1 MNNHYSSVKKEVSSG
16 QPVGSSLCKNGQNSF
31 LVAYLIRISWWL
43 RWKCTC
49 NWCKQKRNFHK
60 VHFSRFFLSKTHFWT
75 FRLIFNF
82 LLMENLTDI
91 YIWPIYQWRN
101 RMAVGFLH
109 DLEEDFGNE
118 KIRLGDISS
127 IYGFFST
134 CISWWCTTFGLK
146 LEIRQEYIVCTAK

>member
-1 MNNHYSSVKKEVSSG
+1 MKKEVSSG
-16 QPVGSSLCKNGQNSF
+16 QPVGSSLGKNGQNSF

-60 VHFSRFFLSKTHFWT
+60 VHFSRFFLSKTYFWT

-91 YIWPIYQWRN
+91 YISQLICYAFVQSS
-101 RMAVGFLH
+101 GFCMIL
-109 DLEEDFGNE
+109 E
-118 KIRLGDISS
+118 KILVMRRLGWVTSVRFMEFLFFKMYSVWSEIGNSTR
-127 IYGFFST
+127 IYSLY
-134 CISWWCTTFGLK
+134 C
-146 LEIRQEYIVCTAK
+146 